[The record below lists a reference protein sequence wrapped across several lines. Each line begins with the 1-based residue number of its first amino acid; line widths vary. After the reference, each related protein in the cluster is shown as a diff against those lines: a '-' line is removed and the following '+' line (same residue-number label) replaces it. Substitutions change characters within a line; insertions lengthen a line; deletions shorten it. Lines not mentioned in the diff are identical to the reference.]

1 MSTPIQNFN
10 ESTMRIV
17 RVLRDDV
24 LFLSRAQVEMLSEG
38 NKRAANK
45 QIARL
50 VDARILKKRLRL
62 DTYPNFRSPIYHLG
76 VEGCRLLGM
85 SKEEMTTYLA
95 KAKSY
100 SDRALTHLLE
110 VYDVFIKFYL
120 ASRVTEWMWHNDE
133 KWFSIELGLYPDGYV
148 QFEKEGKK
156 YSAFIEVDRGTEGIS
171 VVKDK
176 FRKYARFNRSGAFKR
191 LFGDR
196 ALRVLFITTTEERIE
211 KMENAGASDDI
222 WFTTKA
228 EFMRES
234 LWARHWF
241 AKEDFYNL
249 DVSPLPEAPA
259 PPPSLPENLE
269 SESLEEEEKLR
280 WRKEEAEAKALGHKI
295 NNRLAW
301 GSLYGFVGL
310 WGLSVASLKPQVSL
324 IMLLIVLY
332 VVIFSDS

>member
-1 MSTPIQNFN
+1 
-10 ESTMRIV
+10 MRIV

-45 QIARL
+45 QLARL

-100 SDRALTHLLE
+100 SDRALAHLLE

-196 ALRVLFITTTEERIE
+196 TLRVLFITTTEERIE

-228 EFMRES
+228 EFMWES

-241 AKEDFYNL
+241 AKEDFYSL

-269 SESLEEEEKLR
+269 SESLEEEERLR

-310 WGLSVASLKPQVSL
+310 WGLSVVSVTLKKNL

>member
-1 MSTPIQNFN
+1 
-10 ESTMRIV
+10 MRIV

-24 LFLSRAQVEMLSEG
+24 LFLSRAQVEMLSDG

-85 SKEEMTTYLA
+85 SKEEMTTYFA
-95 KAKSY
+95 KAKNY
-100 SDRALTHLLE
+100 SDRALAHLLE

-196 ALRVLFITTTEERIE
+196 LLRVLFITTTEERIE

-234 LWARHWF
+234 LWSRHWF
-241 AKEDFYNL
+241 AKEDLYSLEF
-249 DVSPLPEAPA
+249 SPLPEAPDVPREPA
-259 PPPSLPENLE
+259 EDVEERNLM
-269 SESLEEEEKLR
+269 EEERLR
-280 WRKEEAEAKALGHKI
+280 WVHEEKEAKALGHRM

-301 GSLYGFVGL
+301 GSLYGFFGI
-310 WGLSVASLKPQVSL
+310 WGFSVAALRPVASL
-324 IMLLIVLY
+324 IMLLVVLY
-332 VVIFSDS
+332 VFIFSDS